1 MSSQLPK
8 MLLPLVT
15 IAIFCQITTVSCD
28 CATTEDSSK
37 PYLSLLDPIKGKTF
51 TYTFKDGYDKEH
63 YLYEF
68 SICTDL
74 KSGVEHAG
82 ITQERLDEK
91 GHRIKT
97 IGRINS
103 TSVKVGRDWMMLT
116 YKAGDR
122 YGSHCH
128 QEARQ
133 AHIVI
138 TCRQGVDAANFAVLY
153 EENSENSKSDCFYL
167 MELESRVACTNQST
181 GLSTGAVLVIVF
193 SCLIGAYLLFGMLYK
208 RFITGAKGLEQVPNI
223 GFWRSCGNMQADGCD
238 FLCRCQ
244 ESGFDSSRPYRG
256 IADEQLDDE
265 ADDEN
270 LLPM

>member
-1 MSSQLPK
+1 M
-8 MLLPLVT
+8 MLLFFVAIT
-15 IAIFCQITTVSCD
+15 IFYQITAVSCE
-28 CATTEDSSK
+28 CATTEDSSR
-37 PYLSLLDPIKGKTF
+37 PYLSRLDPIKGKTF
-51 TYTFKDGYDKEH
+51 TFTFKDNYDKDL

-68 SICTDL
+68 SICTAL
-74 KSGVEHAG
+74 KSGVQHAG
-82 ITQERLDEK
+82 ITQKRLDEE
-91 GHRIKT
+91 GHHPKT

-103 TSVKVGRDWMMLT
+103 TSVKVGTDWIMLT
-116 YKAGDR
+116 YKAGDQ
-122 YGSHCH
+122 YHSHCRA
-128 QEARQ
+128 ESRQ

-138 TCRQGVDAANFAVLY
+138 TCRQDVDAANFAVLY

-167 MELESRVACTNQST
+167 MELESRVACSTKAT
-181 GLSTGAVLVIVF
+181 GLSTGSVFLIVF
-193 SCLIGAYLLFGMLYK
+193 SCLVIAYLVFGMLYK
-208 RFITGAKGLEQVPNI
+208 RFVTGAKGLEQVPNI

-238 FLCRCQ
+238 FLCRCH